1 MLADGHGN
9 AVYLNERECSI
20 QRRNQKVFEEAP
32 SPFLDEATRSAMG
45 QQAVA
50 LAKAVKYRS
59 AGTVEMLVDKHRN
72 FYFLEMN
79 TRLQVE
85 HPVTEYITGLDL
97 VEQMIRV
104 AAGEKLGFGQEQVQR
119 KGWALECRVYAED
132 ARRDFLPSIGTL
144 KRYQEPDVSSGEVRC
159 DSGITEG
166 SQISIYYDPLIS
178 KLVTYGKD
186 RSSSIERMK
195 EALDSYVIRGV
206 THNVDFLRTIMENE
220 KFLSGDLSTAFIGQQ
235 FPDGFKGHSLTQ
247 LQRTQLLA
255 AAAVLR
261 ALDQQRAA
269 TISGR
274 SSGAVAPAHAYDR
287 EVLVSLGKA
296 SPSVQVAVESTE
308 KASKVTKHM
317 AAGVASPFNV
327 VIDGVSHSVSAALPG
342 SSTIYRCT
350 IDGSDCV
357 LQLLS
362 TDALGYT
369 LQFVGS
375 PFHVQVKNT
384 TQDKLQAYMP
394 AKKVAD
400 TSKSLVTPMPGLVA
414 NLLVKVGD

>member
-1 MLADGHGN
+1 
-9 AVYLNERECSI
+9 
-20 QRRNQKVFEEAP
+20 
-32 SPFLDEATRSAMG
+32 MG

-59 AGTVEMLVDKHRN
+59 AGTVEMLVDKHKN

-104 AAGEKLGFGQEQVQR
+104 AAGQKLAFSQEQVQR

-186 RSSSIERMK
+186 RNAAIDRMK

-206 THNVDFLRTIMENE
+206 THNVDFLRTIMENR

-235 FPDGFKGHSLTQ
+235 FPDGFKGHTLTA
-247 LQRTQLLA
+247 LQSTQLLVA
-255 AAAVLR
+255 AAALR

-274 SSGAVAPAHAYDR
+274 LVGAGAAAHAYDR
-287 EVLVSLGKA
+287 DVLLSIGKS
-296 SPSVQVAVESTE
+296 SPAVAVSIESNE
-308 KASKVTKHM
+308 KPSKVTKHM
-317 AAGVASPFNV
+317 AAGVASRFTVSAN
-327 VIDGVSHSVSAALPG
+327 GASHSVIAALPG
-342 SSTIYRCT
+342 SSTIYRCNV
-350 IDGSDCV
+350 DGSDVV

-369 LQFVGS
+369 LQFCGS
-375 PFHVQVKNT
+375 AFSVQVMNAA
-384 TQDKLQAYMP
+384 QHKLQAYVISFPHCIIVTLCQVHARQEGRRHVEELGDAYARPGGQP
-394 AKKVAD
+394 AGQGGGQGGA
-400 TSKSLVTPMPGLVA
+400 GA
-414 NLLVKVGD
+414 AFGGD